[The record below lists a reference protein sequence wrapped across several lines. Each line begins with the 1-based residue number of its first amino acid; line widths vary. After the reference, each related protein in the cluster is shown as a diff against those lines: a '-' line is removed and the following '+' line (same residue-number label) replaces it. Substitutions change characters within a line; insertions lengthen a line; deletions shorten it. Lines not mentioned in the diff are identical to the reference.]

1 MKEDLD
7 RDAAERRVRD
17 KVGFFAHGTTY
28 VCVMALLVTINLL
41 TNPAHLWFVW
51 PLLGWGVG
59 LLAHAVG
66 VFLGPRG
73 ARIFDRMV
81 EHGMRRDA

>member
-1 MKEDLD
+1 MEENLD

-17 KVGFFAHGTTY
+17 KVGFFAHVTTY
-28 VCVMALLVTINLL
+28 GCVMALLVTINLL

-59 LLAHAVG
+59 LVSHAVV
-66 VFLGPRG
+66 VFLRPRG

-81 EHGMRRDA
+81 EREMHRGA